1 MNFYERLE
9 NTLKARNITIY
20 KMCKDLEISTNT
32 IGNYKKGTIP
42 KIDIVDTISLYLG
55 VSTDYLIRGKEAKYI
70 IQEAY
75 DAADPGTQAAV
86 RKLLDVKEKPQ
97 YIIKSKLSDTKIG

>member
-9 NTLKARNITIY
+9 TTLKSKKKTVY

-32 IGNYKKGTIP
+32 IGNYKKGTTP
-42 KIDIVDTISLYLG
+42 KIDIIDKISLYLG
-55 VSTDYLIRGKEAKYI
+55 VSTDYLIRGEETHHK

-86 RKLLDVKEKPQ
+86 RKLLDVKDEEQKDQ
-97 YIIKSKLSDTKIG
+97 EELYTSRIG

>member
-9 NTLKARNITIY
+9 TTLKSRNKTIY

-32 IGNYKKGTIP
+32 IGNYKKGTTP
-42 KIDIVDTISLYLG
+42 KIDIIDKISLYLG
-55 VSTDYLIRGKEAKYI
+55 VSTDYLIRGEETHHI

-86 RKLLDVKEKPQ
+86 RKLLDIKEQ
-97 YIIKSKLSDTKIG
+97 EENQEELYTSRIG